1 MYTAI
6 KGIYENGVLT
16 FTETPP
22 TTRKSEVVVL
32 FMEEATKSHTE
43 PNSPKKGVVLGSHAN
58 KGYSIPDDFNQPLD
72 DLKDY
77 M

>member
-22 TTRKSEVVVL
+22 PVKKSQVVVL
-32 FMEEATKSHTE
+32 FMDENQQSQTRDKQ
-43 PNSPKKGVVLGSHAN
+43 PRKGVILGSLAD
-58 KGYSIPDDFNQPLD
+58 KGYSIPDDFNDPL
-72 DLKDY
+72 
-77 M
+77 

>member
-22 TTRKSEVVVL
+22 SIKKSQVVVL
-32 FMEEATKSHTE
+32 FMDESQQDQSTEEQ
-43 PNSPKKGVVLGSHAN
+43 PRKGVILGSLAN
-58 KGYSIPDDFNQPLD
+58 KGYNIPDNFNDPLEDFN
-72 DLKDY
+72 DY

>member
-6 KGIYENGVLT
+6 INGIYENGKFLLN
-16 FTETPP
+16 ETPP
-22 TTRKSEVVVL
+22 TTKRYKVAVMFV
-32 FMEEATKSHTE
+32 EEENTFASSK
-43 PNSPKKGVVLGSHAN
+43 KKGVTLGSLEGM
-58 KGYSIPDDFNQPLD
+58 GYSIPDDFNEPLD